1 MFFFLM
7 IRRPPRSTRT
17 DTLFPYTTLFRSVY
31 ISISSYQGDLSHIE
45 EVILV
50 DPATNF
56 PANPETGGQ
65 LIIGN
70 TAASNTIYG
79 GAGGDEIW
87 GQGLADLLYGDA
99 GVDII
104 HGGGGNDVIYGDSD
118 FGTGTEGDFLFG
130 DAGHDIIYGGG
141 GADSIVGGTGD
152 DKLFGGAGDDTIL
165 GGEGSDTL

>member
-1 MFFFLM
+1 MRL
-7 IRRPPRSTRT
+7 SDWSSDVCSSDLTLDGGYGS
-17 DTLFPYTTLFRSVY
+17 DTLDGGDGADSLLGGAGSDTLIRGAGNDILDGGTGADRREGGDGDDVYYIDDLGDLVIEHEDGGYDKVY

-87 GQGLADLLYGDA
+87 GQGLADLL
-99 GVDII
+99 
-104 HGGGGNDVIYGDSD
+104 
-118 FGTGTEGDFLFG
+118 
-130 DAGHDIIYGGG
+130 
-141 GADSIVGGTGD
+141 
-152 DKLFGGAGDDTIL
+152 
-165 GGEGSDTL
+165 

>member
-1 MFFFLM
+1 MCVKDEVCAVVVLCFVKQKTAYEM
-7 IRRPPRSTRT
+7 R
-17 DTLFPYTTLFRSVY
+17 
-31 ISISSYQGDLSHIE
+31 ISDWMSDVCSSDLVS
-45 EVILV
+45 LV

-104 HGGGGNDVIYGDSD
+104 KIGR
-118 FGTGTEGDFLFG
+118 
-130 DAGHDIIYGGG
+130 A
-141 GADSIVGGTGD
+141 
-152 DKLFGGAGDDTIL
+152 
-165 GGEGSDTL
+165 

>member
-31 ISISSYQGDLSHIE
+31 ISISSYQGYLSHIE

-79 GAGGDEIW
+79 SAVGDEI
-87 GQGLADLLYGDA
+87 
-99 GVDII
+99 
-104 HGGGGNDVIYGDSD
+104 GGK
-118 FGTGTEGDFLFG
+118 GT
-130 DAGHDIIYGGG
+130 
-141 GADSIVGGTGD
+141 ADSIDGHPGVEITPGVGGD
-152 DKLFGGAGDDTIL
+152 DVISRDIDL
-165 GGEGSDTL
+165 GT

>member
-1 MFFFLM
+1 MEGGDGDDVYYIDDLGDLV
-7 IRRPPRSTRT
+7 IEHE
-17 DTLFPYTTLFRSVY
+17 DGGYDKVY

-87 GQGLADLLYGDA
+87 GQGLADLQIGSA
-99 GVDII
+99 SCREGVCQS
-104 HGGGGNDVIYGDSD
+104 G
-118 FGTGTEGDFLFG
+118 
-130 DAGHDIIYGGG
+130 
-141 GADSIVGGTGD
+141 
-152 DKLFGGAGDDTIL
+152 
-165 GGEGSDTL
+165 